1 MINRS
6 CQAAVASYANGRR
19 RGSVGQCL
27 NSGLVRPCAKRR
39 QLWSLETGAL

>member
-19 RGSVGQCL
+19 PGSVGQCL
-27 NSGLVRPCAKRR
+27 
-39 QLWSLETGAL
+39 